1 MTAQKSINI
10 LAFFF
15 FNALLSQPLWANT
28 DHHAI
33 AAHAPIGVMGDH
45 MHKTGEWMF
54 SYRYMSMSMEDNL
67 QGSNNVSPEEIRDAG
82 LGLRVVPLQMTT
94 DMHMFGAMYA
104 PSDKLTLM
112 LMVDYIEKEMDH
124 LTFMMPMDPMMPM
137 PMNET
142 GIFTTKTSG
151 IGDTKVGALYSL
163 RSGDNTNIHLNLG
176 LSIPTGKIN
185 HADQILMPMKDGALI
200 SKRLPYP
207 MQLGSGT
214 YDIEP
219 GITYAGTRNA
229 WDWGSQ
235 IKMTIRLNDNDE
247 GYSLGDQTQITSWSG
262 YRFTRWLSGSLRLT
276 YTDADQING
285 QDNAIKDLMV
295 QSAKSENFGGER
307 IDLGVGITLIGTEG
321 AQKGH
326 RLALEYVTTID
337 QNANGIQ
344 MEMQDMLTIGYQFSL

>member
-1 MTAQKSINI
+1 MPAQKLLKL

-15 FNALLSQPLWANT
+15 FSTLLPQSLWANT
-28 DHHAI
+28 DHHKI
-33 AAHAPIGVMGDH
+33 TAHAPIGVMGDH
-45 MHKTGEWMF
+45 MHKAGEWMF

-67 QGSNNVSPEEIRDAG
+67 QGSNNISPEGIRDSG

-112 LMVDYIEKEMDH
+112 LMVNYIEKEMDH
-124 LTFMMPMDPMMPM
+124 LTFMMPMGPMMPM
-137 PMNET
+137 SMNET
-142 GIFTTKTSG
+142 GVFTTKTSG
-151 IGDTKVGALYSL
+151 IGDTKIGALYSL

-185 HADQILMPMKDGALI
+185 YTDQILTPMNTTP
-200 SKRLPYP
+200 SPRLPYP

-214 YDIEP
+214 YNIQP
-219 GITYAGTRNA
+219 GITYAGTRNS

-235 IKMTIRLNDNDE
+235 VKMIIRLDDNDE
-247 GYSLGDQTQITSWSG
+247 GYSLGDQTQVTSWGG
-262 YRFTRWLSGSLRLT
+262 YRFTHWLTGSLRLT
-276 YTDADQING
+276 YTHADEISGKDALIN
-285 QDNAIKDLMV
+285 LPV
-295 QSAKSENFGGER
+295 QTSNPDNFGGER
-307 IDLGVGITLIGTEG
+307 IDLGVGITLIGSEG

-326 RLALEYVTTID
+326 RLALEYETTID
-337 QNANGIQ
+337 QDVNGIQ

>member
-1 MTAQKSINI
+1 MPAQKLLKL

-15 FNALLSQPLWANT
+15 FSTLLPQSLWATT
-28 DHHAI
+28 DHHKI
-33 AAHAPIGVMGDH
+33 TAHAPIGVMGDH

-67 QGSNNVSPEEIRDAG
+67 QGSNNISPEGIRDSG

-112 LMVDYIEKEMDH
+112 LMVNYVEKEMDH
-124 LTFMMPMDPMMPM
+124 LTFMMPMGPMMPM
-137 PMNET
+137 SMNET
-142 GIFTTKTSG
+142 GVFTTKTSG
-151 IGDTKVGALYSL
+151 IGDTKIGALYSL

-185 HADQILMPMKDGALI
+185 YTDQILTPMNTTP
-200 SKRLPYP
+200 SPRLPYP
-207 MQLGSGT
+207 MQLSSGT
-214 YDIEP
+214 YDIQP
-219 GITYAGTRNA
+219 GITYAGTRNS

-235 IKMTIRLNDNDE
+235 VKMIIRLDDNDE
-247 GYSLGDQTQITSWSG
+247 GYSLGDQTQVTSWGG
-262 YRFTRWLSGSLRLT
+262 YRFTHWLTGSLRLT
-276 YTDADQING
+276 YTHADEISGKDALIN
-285 QDNAIKDLMV
+285 LPV
-295 QSAKSENFGGER
+295 QTSNPDNFGGER
-307 IDLGVGITLIGTEG
+307 IDLGVGITLIGSEG

-326 RLALEYVTTID
+326 RLALEYETTID
-337 QNANGIQ
+337 QDVNGIQ

>member
-1 MTAQKSINI
+1 MPAQKLLKL

-15 FNALLSQPLWANT
+15 FSTLLPQSLWANT
-28 DHHAI
+28 DHHKI
-33 AAHAPIGVMGDH
+33 TAHAPIGVMGDH

-67 QGSNNVSPEEIRDAG
+67 QGSNNISPEGIRDSG

-112 LMVDYIEKEMDH
+112 LMVNYVEKEMDH
-124 LTFMMPMDPMMPM
+124 LTFMMPMGPMMPM
-137 PMNET
+137 SMNET
-142 GIFTTKTSG
+142 GVFTTKTSG
-151 IGDTKVGALYSL
+151 IGDTKIGALYSL

-176 LSIPTGKIN
+176 LSIPTGKIDYT
-185 HADQILMPMKDGALI
+185 DQILTPMNTTP
-200 SKRLPYP
+200 SPRLPYP

-214 YDIEP
+214 YNIQP
-219 GITYAGTRNA
+219 GITYAGTRNS

-235 IKMTIRLNDNDE
+235 VKMIIRLDDNDE
-247 GYSLGDQTQITSWSG
+247 GYSLGDQTQVTSWGG
-262 YRFTRWLSGSLRLT
+262 YRFTHWLTGSLRLT
-276 YTDADQING
+276 YTHADEISGKDALIN
-285 QDNAIKDLMV
+285 LPV
-295 QSAKSENFGGER
+295 QTSNPDNFGGER
-307 IDLGVGITLIGTEG
+307 IDLGVGITLIGSEG

-326 RLALEYVTTID
+326 RLALEYETTID
-337 QNANGIQ
+337 QDVNGIQ

>member
-1 MTAQKSINI
+1 MPAQKLLKL

-15 FNALLSQPLWANT
+15 FSTLLPLSLWANT
-28 DHHAI
+28 DHHKI
-33 AAHAPIGVMGDH
+33 TAHAPIGVMGDH

-67 QGSNNVSPEEIRDAG
+67 QGSNNISPEGIRDSG

-112 LMVDYIEKEMDH
+112 LMVNYVEKEMDH
-124 LTFMMPMDPMMPM
+124 LTFMMPMGPMMPIS
-137 PMNET
+137 MNET
-142 GIFTTKTSG
+142 GVFTTKTSG
-151 IGDTKVGALYSL
+151 IGDTKIGALYSL

-176 LSIPTGKIN
+176 LSIPTGKIDYT
-185 HADQILMPMKDGALI
+185 DQILTPMNTTP
-200 SKRLPYP
+200 SPRLPYP

-214 YDIEP
+214 YDIQP
-219 GITYAGTRNA
+219 GITYAGTRNS

-235 IKMTIRLNDNDE
+235 VKMIIRLDDNDE
-247 GYSLGDQTQITSWSG
+247 GYSLGDQTQVTSWGG
-262 YRFTRWLSGSLRLT
+262 YRFTHWLTGSLRLT
-276 YTDADQING
+276 YTHADEISGKDALIN
-285 QDNAIKDLMV
+285 LPV
-295 QSAKSENFGGER
+295 QTSNPDNFGGER
-307 IDLGVGITLIGTEG
+307 IDLGVGITLIGSEG

-326 RLALEYVTTID
+326 RLALEYETTID
-337 QNANGIQ
+337 QDVNGIQ

>member
-45 MHKTGEWMF
+45 MHKKGEWMF

-67 QGSNNVSPEEIRDAG
+67 QDDNSVAPETIVSSG
-82 LGLRVVPLQMTT
+82 LPLRVVPIDMTT
-94 DMHMFGAMYA
+94 DMHMLGAMYA
-104 PSDKLTLM
+104 PNDQLTLM
-112 LMVDYIEKEMDH
+112 LMVNYIEKEMDH
-124 LTFMMPMDPMMPM
+124 LTFQGMS
-137 PMNET
+137 
-142 GIFTTKTSG
+142 GISRLGVFTTETSG
-151 IGDTKVGALYSL
+151 MGDTKIGALYSL
-163 RSGDNTNIHLNLG
+163 RSDDSTNIHLNLS
-176 LSIPTGKIN
+176 LSIPTGKID
-185 HADQILMPMKDGALI
+185 HTDQILTPMNTTP
-200 SKRLPYP
+200 SPRLPYP

-214 YDIEP
+214 YDIQP
-219 GITYAGTRNA
+219 GITYAGTRHS

-235 IKMTIRLNDNDE
+235 VKMTIRLDDNDE
-247 GYSLGDQTQITSWSG
+247 GYSLGDQTQVTSWGG
-262 YRFTRWLSGSLRLT
+262 YRFTRWLTGSLRLT
-276 YTDADQING
+276 YTHADEISGRDGSIN
-285 QDNAIKDLMV
+285 LPV
-295 QSAKSENFGGER
+295 QTSNPDNFGGER

-326 RLALEYVTTID
+326 RLALEYETTID
-337 QNANGIQ
+337 QDVNGIQ

>member
-1 MTAQKSINI
+1 MPAQKLLKL

-15 FNALLSQPLWANT
+15 FSTLLPQSLWANT
-28 DHHAI
+28 DHHKI
-33 AAHAPIGVMGDH
+33 TAHAPIGVMGDH

-67 QGSNNVSPEEIRDAG
+67 QGSNNISPEGIRDSG

-112 LMVDYIEKEMDH
+112 LMINYIEKEMDH
-124 LTFMMPMDPMMPM
+124 LTFMMPMGPMMPM
-137 PMNET
+137 SMNET
-142 GIFTTKTSG
+142 GVFTTKTSG
-151 IGDTKVGALYSL
+151 IGDTKIGALYSL

-176 LSIPTGKIN
+176 LSIPTGKIDYT
-185 HADQILMPMKDGALI
+185 DQILTPMNTTP
-200 SKRLPYP
+200 SPRLPYP

-214 YDIEP
+214 YDIQP
-219 GITYAGTRNA
+219 GITYAGTRNS

-235 IKMTIRLNDNDE
+235 VKMIIRLDDNDE
-247 GYSLGDQTQITSWSG
+247 GYSLGDQTQVTSWGG
-262 YRFTRWLSGSLRLT
+262 YRFTHWLTGSLRLT
-276 YTDADQING
+276 YTHADEISGKDALIN
-285 QDNAIKDLMV
+285 LPV
-295 QSAKSENFGGER
+295 QTSNPDNFGGER
-307 IDLGVGITLIGTEG
+307 IDLGVGITLIGSEG

-326 RLALEYVTTID
+326 RLALEYETTID
-337 QNANGIQ
+337 QDVNGIQ

>member
-1 MTAQKSINI
+1 MPAQKLLKL

-15 FNALLSQPLWANT
+15 FSTLLPQSLWANT
-28 DHHAI
+28 DHHKI
-33 AAHAPIGVMGDH
+33 TAHAPIGVMGDH

-67 QGSNNVSPEEIRDAG
+67 QGSNNISPEGIRDSG

-112 LMVDYIEKEMDH
+112 LMVNYVEKEMDH
-124 LTFMMPMDPMMPM
+124 LTFMMPMGPMMPM
-137 PMNET
+137 SMNET
-142 GIFTTKTSG
+142 GVFTTKTSG
-151 IGDTKVGALYSL
+151 IGDTKIGALYSL

-185 HADQILMPMKDGALI
+185 YTDQILTPMNTTP
-200 SKRLPYP
+200 SPRLPYP

-214 YDIEP
+214 YDIQP
-219 GITYAGTRNA
+219 GITYAGTRNS

-235 IKMTIRLNDNDE
+235 VKMIIRLDDNDE
-247 GYSLGDQTQITSWSG
+247 GYSLGDQTQVTSWGG
-262 YRFTRWLSGSLRLT
+262 YRFTHWLTGSLRLT
-276 YTDADQING
+276 YTHADEISGKDALIN
-285 QDNAIKDLMV
+285 LPV
-295 QSAKSENFGGER
+295 QTSNPDNFGGER
-307 IDLGVGITLIGTEG
+307 IDLGVGITLIGSEG

-326 RLALEYVTTID
+326 RLALEYETTID
-337 QNANGIQ
+337 QDVNGIQ

>member
-1 MTAQKSINI
+1 MPAQKLLKL

-15 FNALLSQPLWANT
+15 FSTLLPQSLWANT
-28 DHHAI
+28 DHHKI
-33 AAHAPIGVMGDH
+33 TAHAPIGVMGDH
-45 MHKTGEWMF
+45 MHKAGEWMF

-67 QGSNNVSPEEIRDAG
+67 QGSNNISPEGIRDSG

-112 LMVDYIEKEMDH
+112 LMVNYVEKEMDH
-124 LTFMMPMDPMMPM
+124 LTFMMPMGPMMPM
-137 PMNET
+137 SMNET
-142 GIFTTKTSG
+142 GVFTTKTSG
-151 IGDTKVGALYSL
+151 IGDTKIGALYSL

-185 HADQILMPMKDGALI
+185 YTDQILTPMNTTP
-200 SKRLPYP
+200 SPRLPYP

-214 YDIEP
+214 YDIQP
-219 GITYAGTRNA
+219 GITYAGTRNS

-235 IKMTIRLNDNDE
+235 VKMIIRLDDNDE
-247 GYSLGDQTQITSWSG
+247 GYSLGDQTQVTSWGG
-262 YRFTRWLSGSLRLT
+262 YRFTHWLTGSLRLT
-276 YTDADQING
+276 YTHADEISGKDALIN
-285 QDNAIKDLMV
+285 LPV
-295 QSAKSENFGGER
+295 QTSNPDNFGGER
-307 IDLGVGITLIGTEG
+307 IDLGVGITLIGSEG

-326 RLALEYVTTID
+326 RLALEYETTID
-337 QNANGIQ
+337 QDVNGIQ

>member
-1 MTAQKSINI
+1 MPAQKLLKL

-15 FNALLSQPLWANT
+15 FSTLLPQSLWANT
-28 DHHAI
+28 DHHKI
-33 AAHAPIGVMGDH
+33 TAHAPIGVMGDH

-67 QGSNNVSPEEIRDAG
+67 QGSNNISPEGIRDSG

-112 LMVDYIEKEMDH
+112 LMVNYVEKEMDH
-124 LTFMMPMDPMMPM
+124 LTFMMPMGPMMPM
-137 PMNET
+137 SMNET
-142 GIFTTKTSG
+142 GVFTTKTSG
-151 IGDTKVGALYSL
+151 IGDTKIGALYSL

-185 HADQILMPMKDGALI
+185 YTDQILTPMNTTP
-200 SKRLPYP
+200 SPRLPYP

-214 YDIEP
+214 YNIQP
-219 GITYAGTRNA
+219 GITYAGTRNS

-235 IKMTIRLNDNDE
+235 VKMIIRLDDNDE
-247 GYSLGDQTQITSWSG
+247 GYSLGDQTQVTSWGG
-262 YRFTRWLSGSLRLT
+262 YRFTHWLTGSLRLT
-276 YTDADQING
+276 YTHADEISGKDALIN
-285 QDNAIKDLMV
+285 LPV
-295 QSAKSENFGGER
+295 QTSNPDNFGGER
-307 IDLGVGITLIGTEG
+307 IDLGVGITLIGSEG

-326 RLALEYVTTID
+326 RLALEYETTID
-337 QNANGIQ
+337 QDVNGIQ

>member
-1 MTAQKSINI
+1 MPAQKLLKL

-15 FNALLSQPLWANT
+15 FSTLLPQSLWANT
-28 DHHAI
+28 DHHKI
-33 AAHAPIGVMGDH
+33 TAHAPIGVMGDH

-67 QGSNNVSPEEIRDAG
+67 QGSNNISPEGIRDSG

-112 LMVDYIEKEMDH
+112 LMVNYVEKEMDH
-124 LTFMMPMDPMMPM
+124 LTFMMPMGPMMPM
-137 PMNET
+137 SMNET
-142 GIFTTKTSG
+142 GVFTTKTSG
-151 IGDTKVGALYSL
+151 IGDTKIGALYSL

-176 LSIPTGKIN
+176 LSIPTGKIDYT
-185 HADQILMPMKDGALI
+185 DQILTPMNTTP
-200 SKRLPYP
+200 SPRLPYP

-214 YDIEP
+214 YDIQP
-219 GITYAGTRNA
+219 GITYAGTRNS

-235 IKMTIRLNDNDE
+235 VKMIIRLDDNDE
-247 GYSLGDQTQITSWSG
+247 GYSLGDQTQVTSWGG
-262 YRFTRWLSGSLRLT
+262 YRFTHWLTGSLRLT
-276 YTDADQING
+276 YTHADEISGKDALIN
-285 QDNAIKDLMV
+285 LPV
-295 QSAKSENFGGER
+295 QTSNPDNFGGER
-307 IDLGVGITLIGTEG
+307 IDLGVGITLIGSEG

-326 RLALEYVTTID
+326 RLALEYETTID
-337 QNANGIQ
+337 QDVNGIQ

>member
-1 MTAQKSINI
+1 MPAQKLLKL

-15 FNALLSQPLWANT
+15 FSTLLPQSLWANT
-28 DHHAI
+28 DHHKI
-33 AAHAPIGVMGDH
+33 TAHAPIGVMGDH

-67 QGSNNVSPEEIRDAG
+67 QGSNNISPEGIRDSG

-112 LMVDYIEKEMDH
+112 LMVNYVEKEMDH
-124 LTFMMPMDPMMPM
+124 LTFMMPMGPMMPM
-137 PMNET
+137 SMNET
-142 GIFTTKTSG
+142 GVFTTKTSG
-151 IGDTKVGALYSL
+151 IGDTKIGALYSL

-176 LSIPTGKIN
+176 LSIPTGKIDYT
-185 HADQILMPMKDGALI
+185 DQILTPMNTTP
-200 SKRLPYP
+200 SPRLPYP

-214 YDIEP
+214 YDIQP
-219 GITYAGTRNA
+219 GITYAGTRDS

-235 IKMTIRLNDNDE
+235 VKMTIRLDDNDE
-247 GYSLGDQTQITSWSG
+247 GYSLGDQTQVTSWGG
-262 YRFTRWLSGSLRLT
+262 YRFTHWLTGSLRLT
-276 YTDADQING
+276 YTHADEISGKDALIN
-285 QDNAIKDLMV
+285 LPV
-295 QSAKSENFGGER
+295 QTSNPDNFGGER
-307 IDLGVGITLIGTEG
+307 IDLGVGITLIGSEG

-326 RLALEYVTTID
+326 RLALEYETTID
-337 QNANGIQ
+337 QDVNGIQ

>member
-54 SYRYMSMSMEDNL
+54 SYRYMSMSMEGNL
-67 QGSNNVSPEEIRDAG
+67 QGDNSVAPETIVSSG
-82 LGLRVVPLQMTT
+82 LPLRVVPIDMTT
-94 DMHMFGAMYA
+94 DMHMLGAMYA
-104 PSDKLTLM
+104 PNDQLTLM
-112 LMVDYIEKEMDH
+112 LMVNYIEKEMDH
-124 LTFMMPMDPMMPM
+124 LTFQGMS
-137 PMNET
+137 
-142 GIFTTKTSG
+142 GINRLGVFTTETSG
-151 IGDTKVGALYSL
+151 MGDTKIGALYSL
-163 RSGDNTNIHLNLG
+163 RSDDSTNIHLNLS
-176 LSIPTGKIN
+176 LSIPTGGID
-185 HADQILMPMKDGALI
+185 HTDQILTPMNTTP
-200 SKRLPYP
+200 SPRLPYP

-214 YDIEP
+214 YDIQP
-219 GITYAGTRNA
+219 GITYAGTRDL

-235 IKMTIRLNDNDE
+235 VKMTIRLDDNDE
-247 GYSLGDQTQITSWSG
+247 GYSLGDQTQVTSWGG
-262 YRFTRWLSGSLRLT
+262 YRFTRWLTGSLRLT
-276 YTDADQING
+276 YTHADGISGRDGSIN
-285 QDNAIKDLMV
+285 LPV
-295 QSAKSENFGGER
+295 QTSNPDNFGGER

-326 RLALEYVTTID
+326 RLALEYETTID
-337 QNANGIQ
+337 QDVNGIQ

>member
-1 MTAQKSINI
+1 MPAQKLLKL

-15 FNALLSQPLWANT
+15 FSTLLPLSLWANT
-28 DHHAI
+28 DHHKI
-33 AAHAPIGVMGDH
+33 TAHAPIGVMGDH

-67 QGSNNVSPEEIRDAG
+67 QGSNNISPEGIRDSG

-112 LMVDYIEKEMDH
+112 LMINYIEKEMGH
-124 LTFMMPMDPMMPM
+124 LTFMMPMGPMMPM
-137 PMNET
+137 SMNET
-142 GIFTTKTSG
+142 GVFTTKTSG
-151 IGDTKVGALYSL
+151 IGDTKIGALYSL

-176 LSIPTGKIN
+176 LSIPTGKIDYT
-185 HADQILMPMKDGALI
+185 DQILTPMNTTP
-200 SKRLPYP
+200 SPRLPYP

-214 YDIEP
+214 YDIQP
-219 GITYAGTRNA
+219 GITYAGTRNS

-235 IKMTIRLNDNDE
+235 VKMIIRLDDNDE
-247 GYSLGDQTQITSWSG
+247 GYSLGDQTQVTSWGG
-262 YRFTRWLSGSLRLT
+262 YRFTHWLTGSLRLT
-276 YTDADQING
+276 YTHADEISGKDALIN
-285 QDNAIKDLMV
+285 LPV
-295 QSAKSENFGGER
+295 QTSNPDNFGGER
-307 IDLGVGITLIGTEG
+307 IDLGVGITLIGSEG

-326 RLALEYVTTID
+326 RLALEYETTID
-337 QNANGIQ
+337 QDVNGIQ

>member
-1 MTAQKSINI
+1 MPAQKLLKL

-15 FNALLSQPLWANT
+15 FSTLLPQSLWANT
-28 DHHAI
+28 DHHKI
-33 AAHAPIGVMGDH
+33 TAHAPIGVMGDH

-67 QGSNNVSPEEIRDAG
+67 QGSKNISPEGIRDSG

-112 LMVDYIEKEMDH
+112 LMINYIEKEMDH
-124 LTFMMPMDPMMPM
+124 LTFMMPMGPMMPM
-137 PMNET
+137 SMNET
-142 GIFTTKTSG
+142 GVFTTKTSG
-151 IGDTKVGALYSL
+151 IGDTKIGALYSL

-176 LSIPTGKIN
+176 LSIPTGKIDYT
-185 HADQILMPMKDGALI
+185 DQILTPMNTTP
-200 SKRLPYP
+200 SPRLPYP

-214 YDIEP
+214 YNIQP
-219 GITYAGTRNA
+219 GITYAGTRNS

-235 IKMTIRLNDNDE
+235 VKMIIRLDDNDE
-247 GYSLGDQTQITSWSG
+247 GYSLGDQTQVTSWGG
-262 YRFTRWLSGSLRLT
+262 YRFTHWLTGSLRLT
-276 YTDADQING
+276 YTHADEISGKDALIN
-285 QDNAIKDLMV
+285 LPV
-295 QSAKSENFGGER
+295 QTSNPDNFGGER
-307 IDLGVGITLIGTEG
+307 IDLGVGITLIGSEG

-326 RLALEYVTTID
+326 RLALEYETTID
-337 QNANGIQ
+337 QDVNGIQ